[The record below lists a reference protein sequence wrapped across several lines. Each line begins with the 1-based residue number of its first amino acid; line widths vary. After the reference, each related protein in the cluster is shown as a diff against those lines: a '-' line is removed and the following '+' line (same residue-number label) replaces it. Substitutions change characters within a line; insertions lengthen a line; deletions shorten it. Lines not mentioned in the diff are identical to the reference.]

1 MIILPAID
9 IKGGQCVRLYQGD
22 YAQVSTYDADPVK
35 VAQRWQS
42 AGASWLHVVDLD
54 GAAVGHPINVEV
66 IRKMRASTSLHI
78 ELGGGMRTLEHIGQ
92 MLDLG
97 IDRIVLGTV
106 ALIDRELL
114 GEALAR
120 WGERIAVGLD
130 ARNGQVAIS
139 GWRET
144 SQVQATSLATE
155 LCAIGVNRFRV
166 NRFIYTDIAR
176 DGALKG
182 PNLDALREMKR
193 VLLANREGDRS
204 TRRRGA
210 SGPNHQGDRKGP
222 HSTPLHSRPYNDTE
236 GLRQQAI
243 SCSLIA
249 SGGVSSID
257 DLRSIATLGIEG
269 AIVGKALYTGNVDLA
284 AAIRELE
291 R

>member
-9 IKGGQCVRLYQGD
+9 IKDGQCVRLYQGD
-22 YAQVSTYDADPVK
+22 YAQVSTYDTDPVK

-54 GAAVGHPINVEV
+54 GAAVGQPINKEL
-66 IRKMRASTSLHI
+66 IRRMRATTSLYI
-78 ELGGGMRTLEHIGQ
+78 ELGGGMRSLKHIEQ
-92 MLDLG
+92 ILDVG
-97 IDRIVLGTV
+97 IDRVILGTGAITDR
-106 ALIDRELL
+106 ALLE
-114 GEALAR
+114 EALAR

-144 SQVQATSLATE
+144 SQVQATSIATE
-155 LCAIGVNRFRV
+155 LGEIGVQ
-166 NRFIYTDIAR
+166 RFIYTDITR

-182 PNLDALREMKR
+182 PNLDALREI
-193 VLLANREGDRS
+193 
-204 TRRRGA
+204 
-210 SGPNHQGDRKGP
+210 
-222 HSTPLHSRPYNDTE
+222 
-236 GLRQQAI
+236 QQVI

-257 DLRSIATLGIEG
+257 DLRSIAALGIEG
-269 AIVGKALYTGNVDLA
+269 AIVGKALYTGDVDLA
-284 AAIRELE
+284 TAIQELE